1 MSKVVLVTGSAKGIG
16 AAIIEELA
24 ASGYDCVINYNTSEA
39 EAFTLNEKISKYG
52 IRSFVVKCDVS
63 KEEEVNQMFDTIERE
78 LGGVDIL
85 VNNAAIDIPNIF
97 SKKNVNDF
105 RKTLDVNLVGAFLTS
120 KRAEKHILDKKWG
133 RIINISSTNGM
144 NTYYPMGIEY
154 DASKAALNSLTHN
167 LAIEFAPYATVNA
180 IAPGLINTESEVA
193 DYDDEFMQME
203 LDKIL
208 VRRIGEASEVAHLVK
223 FLISDEASYINNSII
238 RIDGGQYS
246 SN

>member
-52 IRSFVVKCDVS
+52 IRRLIVKCDVS

-97 SKKNVNDF
+97 SKKM
-105 RKTLDVNLVGAFLTS
+105 LM
-120 KRAEKHILDKKWG
+120 ILE
-133 RIINISSTNGM
+133 
-144 NTYYPMGIEY
+144 NTWC
-154 DASKAALNSLTHN
+154 
-167 LAIEFAPYATVNA
+167 
-180 IAPGLINTESEVA
+180 
-193 DYDDEFMQME
+193 
-203 LDKIL
+203 
-208 VRRIGEASEVAHLVK
+208 
-223 FLISDEASYINNSII
+223 
-238 RIDGGQYS
+238 
-246 SN
+246 

>member
-24 ASGYDCVINYNTSEA
+24 ASGYDCVINYNTSKA

-52 IRSFVVKCDVS
+52 ISSLVVKCDVS

-193 DYDDEFMQME
+193 GYDDEFMQME

>member
-39 EAFTLNEKISKYG
+39 EAFTLNEKISKYE
-52 IRSFVVKCDVS
+52 IRSLVVKCDVS

>member
-1 MSKVVLVTGSAKGIG
+1 
-16 AAIIEELA
+16 
-24 ASGYDCVINYNTSEA
+24 
-39 EAFTLNEKISKYG
+39 
-52 IRSFVVKCDVS
+52 
-63 KEEEVNQMFDTIERE
+63 MFDTIERE

-97 SKKNVNDF
+97 SQKKVNDF

>member
-52 IRSFVVKCDVS
+52 IRSLVVKCDVS

-85 VNNAAIDIPNIF
+85 V

>member
-1 MSKVVLVTGSAKGIG
+1 MSKIVLVTGSAKGIG

-24 ASGYDCVINYNTSEA
+24 ASGYDCVINYNTSKA
-39 EAFTLNEKISKYG
+39 EAFTLNERISKLG
-52 IRSFVVKCDVS
+52 IRSLVIKCDVS

-85 VNNAAIDIPNIF
+85 INNAAVDIPNIF
-97 SKKNVNDF
+97 SKKDVNDF
-105 RKTLDVNLVGAFLTS
+105 RRTLDVNVIGAFLTS
-120 KRAEKHILDKKWG
+120 KRAQKHILDQKWG

-193 DYDDEFMQME
+193 DYDEEFMQME

-208 VRRIGEASEVAHLVK
+208 VRRIGEAREVAHLVR
-223 FLISDEASYINNSII
+223 FLISDEAGYINNSII